1 MAGVKPPPGSAVAVR
16 RAADRRR
23 PRSGGCGA
31 GASGAGRGRYA
42 RRGRAPRAARR
53 RWRSPQT
60 TGVRWWTGRRRAI
73 PAGRATPGSARARP
87 ADGAVPVDRTAGPHA
102 VVAHKAAG
110 QRRRRSPA
118 GGVANLRS

>member
-42 RRGRAPRAARR
+42 RRGRGAEGGPAQVTVAADDGGAVVNREAPGDPGRTRDAGLGPCPPGRWGRAGGPYGRPACRGGPQGRR
-53 RWRSPQT
+53 STASP
-60 TGVRWWTGRRRAI
+60 VTGRRRGE
-73 PAGRATPGSARARP
+73 PAE
-87 ADGAVPVDRTAGPHA
+87 
-102 VVAHKAAG
+102 
-110 QRRRRSPA
+110 
-118 GGVANLRS
+118 